1 MIDLCNQACEGM
13 KMNQGRDAYQ
23 TIFSNI
29 LKTLLNLG
37 KSESLFLFLYDE
49 NLAHIL
55 SHYFYQLQDYPE
67 IQILIM
73 RLSARLCSKVLMIN
87 HFMKHGL
94 VLEIVKNVGFS
105 SSSYFIKACVE
116 TITSFARQPQFVRS
130 LISLKQSDE
139 YTESLAH
146 LIVFRIYNENEDD
159 YPVDPTC
166 KNMKVSQR
174 IFQMRCVLVKIISY
188 ILNLQSKPK

>member
-94 VLEIVKNVGFS
+94 VLEIVKNVGYS

-116 TITSFARQPQFVRS
+116 TITSFARQPQFVRIFI
-130 LISLKQSDE
+130 LIS
-139 YTESLAH
+139 SLM
-146 LIVFRIYNENEDD
+146 N
-159 YPVDPTC
+159 T
-166 KNMKVSQR
+166 Q
-174 IFQMRCVLVKIISY
+174 
-188 ILNLQSKPK
+188 NLLHT